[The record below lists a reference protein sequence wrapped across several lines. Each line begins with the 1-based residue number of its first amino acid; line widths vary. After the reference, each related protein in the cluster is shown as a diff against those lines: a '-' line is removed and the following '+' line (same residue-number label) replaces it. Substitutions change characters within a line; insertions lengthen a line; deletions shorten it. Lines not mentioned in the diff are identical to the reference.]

1 VVVLPPVRHGARNAA
16 LLFHIIDGEETR
28 DAEGTVLAGISEAR
42 AEAVVL
48 SGELLR
54 DLGGKF
60 WNNGEWQV
68 RVEDEAGD
76 KVCALTFSADRS

>member
-1 VVVLPPVRHGARNAA
+1 MPRYF
-16 LLFHIIDGEETR
+16 FHVIDGKDIPDT
-28 DAEGTVLAGISEAR
+28 EGTELADIEEAR

-54 DLGGKF
+54 DLGGQF
-60 WNNGEWQV
+60 WNSSEWQI
-68 RVEDEAGD
+68 RVVDDAGD

>member
-1 VVVLPPVRHGARNAA
+1 VPRYF
-16 LLFHIIDGEETR
+16 FHVIDGKDLPDT
-28 DAEGTVLAGISEAR
+28 EGTELADIEEAR

-54 DLGGKF
+54 DLGGRF
-60 WNNGEWQV
+60 WNSSEWQI